1 MFRDQI
7 FSLTI
12 LLFFDEKSNA
22 FDEPKNKQLRM
33 KGYLCTGII
42 AIGLLS
48 CGLNK
53 SLTKQLANE
62 PFQQALADTLLAYA
76 LDHEALYTLADT
88 LKPVSSVK
96 FLRYSIAK
104 DSTQHDGDI
113 TIATRDS
120 LLKKIRDYQQV
131 CHMLSEGD
139 WQFVLTPFNRT
150 EKNIRNMEIYVVRKS
165 VFAKKIRQHQ
175 HFFGQWGFTPNASP
189 AVVLSVIEYETKL
202 DRNRAFGYLFGY
214 PPHAVDFF
222 VEAAKVQNADTS
234 KPLVKRDF
242 FSIPVFA
249 KATGYFTYAVP
260 KGYKATPVDSTIY
273 KAATQTLQRYKVAR
287 AKFSQTKNVD
297 ALKLW
302 RYLIDKN

>member
-22 FDEPKNKQLRM
+22 FDEPKNKQLLM
-33 KGYLCTGII
+33 KRYLCTGII

-53 SLTKQLANE
+53 SLTRQLANE

-96 FLRYSIAK
+96 FLRYTIAK

-120 LLKKIRDYQQV
+120 LLKKIRGYQQV
-131 CHMLSEGD
+131 CHTLSEGD

-175 HFFGQWGFTPNASP
+175 YFFGQWGFTPNASP